1 MEIKIC
7 GITRREDARIAASLG
22 VDAVGF
28 VFYPKSPRHV
38 SRETARDLAAALP
51 ESVARVGVFVDETV
65 DRVLETARFCGLT
78 HVQLHG
84 QETPEEVAALEAQGL
99 RVVKALF
106 VNRAPGLDVQDR
118 YRPTAFLV
126 ECAGVS
132 LPGGNAL
139 AWDWASAKDRVR
151 HRPMILA
158 GGLDPH
164 NVARAVRAAEP
175 AAVDVSSG
183 VERRPGEK
191 DAQKME
197 AFVNAVRRLSPPAV
211 EGRIFS

>member
-38 SRETARDLAAALP
+38 DRETARDLAAALP
-51 ESVARVGVFVDETV
+51 ESVAGVGVFVDEPAE
-65 DRVLETARFCGLT
+65 RVLEVARFCRLT

-84 QETPEEVAALEAQGL
+84 RETPEEVAALEAQGL
-99 RVVKALF
+99 RVIKALF
-106 VNRAPGLDVQDR
+106 INRAPGLDVQER
-118 YRPTAFLV
+118 YHPTAFLV

-139 AWDWASAKDRVR
+139 AWDWASVKDRVR

-158 GGLDPH
+158 GGLAPG
-164 NVARAVRAAEP
+164 NVAEAARAARP
-175 AAVDVSSG
+175 NAVDVSSG
-183 VERRPGEK
+183 VEKRPGEK
-191 DAQKME
+191 DAKKME
-197 AFVNAVRRLSPPAV
+197 AFVNAVRRLSPSAA